1 MTALFYLPFPWF
13 AEETINLTA
22 AVIFAVAAL
31 TDWFDGFLARLWKQT
46 SDFGA
51 LPRSRRRQADG
62 CRIATFTGQ
71 TRPDLCFVC
80 HDHYRQGNYHFRIA
94 RMDGANGQK
103 EQRCRRHRR

>member
-51 LPRSRRRQADG
+51 
-62 CRIATFTGQ
+62 
-71 TRPDLCFVC
+71 
-80 HDHYRQGNYHFRIA
+80 
-94 RMDGANGQK
+94 
-103 EQRCRRHRR
+103 